1 MVAIVVSKDEVVQAM
16 ERLNNALAES
26 HPNSETARYVRQA
39 LNDLRKSEGVAFTG
53 TLQTF
58 FNIAPSVKV
67 SDSFAFSET
76 ETELWNKVFSF
87 KQLGNNLWGAS
98 L

>member
-1 MVAIVVSKDEVVQAM
+1 MMVSKDEVVHAM
-16 ERLNNALAES
+16 QNLNNALAAS
-26 HPNSETARYVRQA
+26 HPNSETARYVQQT
-39 LNDLRKSEGVAFTG
+39 LKDLIKSEGIAFTG

-58 FNIAPSVKV
+58 FNMAPSIKL
-67 SDSFAFSET
+67 SDSFAFNET
-76 ETELWNKVFSF
+76 EKGLWDKVFSF

>member
-39 LNDLRKSEGVAFTG
+39 LNDLKKSEGVAFTG